1 MLAIYGALVL
11 IDRITAFMFTELV
24 ILIAPIVIILYS
36 TMQTFVD
43 GIYLS
48 IGVIIM
54 SFLLGNFDT
63 TYLIFVPVGIITG
76 LAYSFGIT
84 KNLDK
89 RTLLLMSIVV
99 FTAGEI
105 IACYFINPLLGISV
119 SQNIREYKLIFD
131 NAASAMGTSYT
142 DIFKSI
148 GLDFDKIIVIIFCLS
163 TILVGVMEGIII
175 HILSVFLLK
184 RFKIKDLG
192 SINLWDNKP
201 NKVVAYLA
209 LIAVSFLYINKKLVI
224 DETLSY
230 ILITISIIGYIVLFY
245 YGYIFL
251 ILYGNIVLRKNIAA
265 FVIIIAI
272 FMPYLAFLIIILGFL
287 YAAGPLRLYLERKLE
302 LYKQVN
308 NKQDHE

>member
-1 MLAIYGALVL
+1 MLSIYGALVL
-11 IDRITAFMFTELV
+11 IDRITAFWFTELV
-24 ILIAPIVIILYS
+24 VLIAPIIVIIYS
-36 TMQTFVD
+36 CMQSFVD

-54 SFLLGNFDT
+54 SFLLGNFNT
-63 TYLIFVPVGIITG
+63 TYLIYVPVGIITG

-89 RTLLLMSIVV
+89 RSLLLISVSV
-99 FTAGEI
+99 YTVCEI
-105 IACYFINPLLGISV
+105 IAYYFIYPLIGFPV
-119 SQNIREYKLIFD
+119 SQMISEYKLVFD

-142 DIFKSI
+142 DMFKTI
-148 GLDFDKIIVIIFCLS
+148 GLDFDKLIVIIFCLS
-163 TILVGVMEGIII
+163 TILMGAMEGLII

-209 LIAVSFLYINKKLVI
+209 LLAVSLSSIKSLITNDTLGYII
-224 DETLSY
+224 
-230 ILITISIIGYIVLFY
+230 ITISIIGSIILFY

-251 ILYGNIVLRKNIAA
+251 VLYGNIVLHKNIVA
-265 FVIIIAI
+265 FVILFAI
-272 FMPYLAFLIIILGFL
+272 FIPYLVFLIVILGFL
-287 YAAGPLRLYLERKLE
+287 YAAGPLRSYLERKLE

>member
-1 MLAIYGALVL
+1 MMLAIYGALVL
-11 IDRITAFMFTELV
+11 IDRITAFWFTELV
-24 ILIAPIVIILYS
+24 VLIAPIIVIIYS
-36 TMQTFVD
+36 CMQSFVD

-54 SFLLGNFDT
+54 SFLLGNFNT
-63 TYLIFVPVGIITG
+63 TYLIYVPVGIITG

-89 RTLLLMSIVV
+89 RSLLLISVGV
-99 FTAGEI
+99 YTVCEI
-105 IACYFINPLLGISV
+105 IAYYFIYPLIGFPV
-119 SQNIREYKLIFD
+119 SQMISEYKLAFD
-131 NAASAMGTSYT
+131 SAASAMGTSYT
-142 DIFKSI
+142 DMFKNI
-148 GLDFDKIIVIIFCLS
+148 GLDFDKLIVIIFCLS
-163 TILVGVMEGIII
+163 TILMGAMEGLII

-209 LIAVSFLYINKKLVI
+209 LLAVSLSSIRSLITN
-224 DETLSY
+224 ETLGY
-230 ILITISIIGYIVLFY
+230 IIITISIIGSIILFY

-251 ILYGNIVLRKNIAA
+251 VLYGNIVLHKNIVA
-265 FVIIIAI
+265 FVILFAI
-272 FMPYLAFLIIILGFL
+272 FVPYLVFLIVILGFL